1 MKTKAPPG
9 KLGGVFSYFWMEQ
22 LRQAFGTQ
30 GHNVIPTGVMKTKA
44 PPGKL
49 GGCFFSVWRTN
60 NKTLLVQTYWKD
72 ISVDPKTRK
81 VTM

>member
-22 LRQAFGTQ
+22 LRQAFGPQ
-30 GHNVIPTGVMKTKA
+30 GHNVIPTRVMKLRHL
-44 PPGKL
+44 PGNR
-49 GGCFFSVWRTN
+49 GVFFLTFGWNSCD
-60 NKTLLVQTYWKD
+60 KPLA
-72 ISVDPKTRK
+72 RK